1 MTLLPI
7 FLRLDRRPTLVVG
20 AGTVALAK
28 IAALRPTGAAITVI
42 APHAAPQLL
51 ELVENSGLT
60 WHQRAFAPSDL
71 DGVFLVIAATND
83 SAVNHAI
90 YEEALRR
97 NILCNAVDDPPN
109 CDFYFGSIVSR
120 GDLQIAIST
129 AGKSPALA
137 QRLRREIDARLPA
150 DLGPW
155 LAELGDLRQEIRAAL
170 PAGEAR
176 TALLHELAHRPLCS
190 SAACPTRQF
199 AEQQIAEHQIAEHQ
213 SATMRNPAAHTAG
226 RQKVHA

>member
-7 FLRLDRRPTLVVG
+7 WIRLERRAVLVVG

-28 IAALRPTGAAITVI
+28 IESLRPTGAKITVV
-42 APHAAPQLL
+42 APAAAPQFH
-51 ELVENSGLT
+51 ELVENGELT
-60 WHQRAFAPSDL
+60 WHPRAFDPSDL
-71 DGVFLVIAATND
+71 DGIFLVIAATND
-83 SAVNHAI
+83 SATNRAV

-109 CDFYFGSIVSR
+109 CDFYFGSVVTR

-129 AGKSPALA
+129 AGESPALA
-137 QRLRREIDARLPA
+137 QRLRREIDEQLPH

-155 LAELGDLRQEIRAAL
+155 LAELGSLRRDIRTAA
-170 PAGEAR
+170 PAGPAR
-176 TALLHELAHRPLCS
+176 NQLFHELAHRPLCS

-199 AEQQIAEHQIAEHQ
+199 AQEQIAALQKEEI
-213 SATMRNPAAHTAG
+213 TA
-226 RQKVHA
+226 